1 MQITY
6 DSQADAAY
14 IRLGGPIAS
23 GEATQQLHSIVVP
36 GGGGEIILDFND
48 AGHLLGVEVLGASA
62 VLSPDVIA
70 AAVPPGWSS

>member
-1 MQITY
+1 
-6 DSQADAAY
+6 
-14 IRLGGPIAS
+14 
-23 GEATQQLHSIVVP
+23 VVP

>member
-14 IRLGGPIAS
+14 VRLGGPIAP
-23 GEATQQLHSIVVP
+23 GEATQQVHSILAP

-48 AGHLLGVEVLGASA
+48 AGHLLGLEVLGASS
-62 VLSPDVIA
+62 VLSPGVIA
-70 AAVPPGWSS
+70 VAVPPGSSS